1 MLLPVQ
7 LYPVI
12 LAWLNALEVGRH
24 RTGRAALAAL
34 VTAVLVAQ
42 SLRPTALMR
51 ALLSPRP
58 VPARQRYKRLA
69 RLLGSP
75 WLTPAWLTPVLVR
88 AALSEVPP
96 TPSGPL
102 AGLTHLAL
110 DSLRCGRW
118 EIFTLGVV
126 WAGRTLPVGW
136 TVLPYPWPPGQFTP
150 TVCQLIAQVGAVWPP
165 DRPVE
170 LELVADRAFPSYNF
184 FAAVGEAGWRATVRL
199 QARHWVSVAGRTQL
213 ARDLLTG
220 AAEGR
225 WTTSQGAYGSGARAV
240 PGTLVVGRGLVVLP
254 QHQRGDG
261 SLRHRARRLGRRQ
274 QHAASKN
281 KGRTAETDSWVILF
295 TPDPPP
301 TAPPLPAS
309 ASADLVWL
317 RTQASYR
324 RRWPIEGTYRDAQ
337 TGWDGHHGWDLARQA
352 ARLPD
357 ASAVARLVGLWALAT
372 LVQTWLG
379 AHLAAPTAPA
389 AVRQV
394 AAQWTTTGRLSLWAL
409 GRLALTDPSGWLRG
423 WVLTTLAAGATHLAG
438 PVLSVPAATGRSRSA
453 RSRSPD
459 PPTRPAAA

>member
-150 TVCQLIAQVGAVWPP
+150 TVCQLLRRG
-165 DRPVE
+165 
-170 LELVADRAFPSYNF
+170 
-184 FAAVGEAGWRATVRL
+184 
-199 QARHWVSVAGRTQL
+199 GRGRL
-213 ARDLLTG
+213 ARDGALAG
-220 AAEGR
+220 AALGQCR
-225 WTTSQGAYGSGARAV
+225 RPDPVGAGPADRGGG
-240 PGTLVVGRGLVVLP
+240 GTLDDLAGGLW
-254 QHQRGDG
+254 QRGPG
-261 SLRHRARRLGRRQ
+261 GPRHAGGRAGLG
-274 QHAASKN
+274 
-281 KGRTAETDSWVILF
+281 G
-295 TPDPPP
+295 P
-301 TAPPLPAS
+301 
-309 ASADLVWL
+309 
-317 RTQASYR
+317 
-324 RRWPIEGTYRDAQ
+324 
-337 TGWDGHHGWDLARQA
+337 
-352 ARLPD
+352 
-357 ASAVARLVGLWALAT
+357 
-372 LVQTWLG
+372 
-379 AHLAAPTAPA
+379 APA
-389 AVRQV
+389 
-394 AAQWTTTGRLSLWAL
+394 
-409 GRLALTDPSGWLRG
+409 
-423 WVLTTLAAGATHLAG
+423 
-438 PVLSVPAATGRSRSA
+438 PAR
-453 RSRSPD
+453 
-459 PPTRPAAA
+459 